1 MSLKSFFANLLR
13 KDRYTDW
20 VALGKE
26 LMPTQKTLDQLDKE
40 FQDYKYMQ
48 LRQICRNTTSII
60 NARIVLKETI
70 FKNRFE
76 WLPKFASKCTN
87 PECGMEYDKHVGA
100 CEKCK
105 FPTREADVKQ
115 QTKADEFFI
124 SVNEFDQSLIEL
136 LQDAEDEV
144 NITDHGWLWLQKEY
158 EFLPFDGGD
167 KLKLTNSKIKAIEK
181 IFPEFIHHNL
191 NKEGRHNDEWFCI
204 EHRNEVYDKPGFCKK
219 CGKELLKA
227 WYVYKD
233 KKNTVYYAKS
243 EMIWWTFYDSKGYS
257 PVYAILK
264 NVLTEWGMDDELYER
279 YWNKTLPK
287 ALLAVTTSNIE
298 SLRKERDYI
307 IEKAK
312 KNETPFIGIESQTG
326 RGDIKK
332 ISLMDDSVTDLTN
345 EPTRDLIRKVVNTV
359 YGVVPLYAADTEHA
373 SALSGEGQQL
383 MVQEDRAKAKQAIY
397 NEMVLPQLLKE
408 LKVTDWVL
416 QLKPPMEES
425 EQRILDIEAKKIINA
440 RGMFDMGFDVEL
452 DDDGNFVYSG
462 EAKQPEMTAPSPFTA
477 SMEKG
482 MEKGRMYVTDPSHAP
497 TGATLHQGPKG
508 GYYYDTGA
516 PKKEPKEPPK
526 EKPAPK
532 PEEPKKP
539 KEKPSVVTG
548 KIADKKAGKKAIK
561 NHMKTLKDTSEG
573 QGQLEQIRD
582 YSGGGYGI
590 LNVFLRTGGKMRNRQ
605 GKLVNATKREKAD
618 FQEEMDKI
626 STFLQNAP
634 KTEGMVY
641 RGMNFEKGDKKAMK
655 VYNEFMSNISEGQEM
670 TFPSFTSTTVDKETA
685 VGFAGQN
692 KPEKYNGVL
701 IEMEQT
707 KGVYLDGA
715 SAFESEDEI
724 LLDRS
729 AKFVI
734 SKVEK
739 HNGLTTIRLREN
751 E

>member
-13 KDRYTDW
+13 KDAYTDW
-20 VALGKE
+20 VAIGKE
-26 LMPTQKTLDQLDKE
+26 LMPTQKTLDTFQDE
-40 FQDYKYMQ
+40 FNDYKYMQ

-60 NARIVLKETI
+60 NARVVLKETI

-87 PECGMEYDKHVGA
+87 PECGVEYDKHVDV
-100 CEKCK
+100 CEKCN
-105 FPTREADVKQ
+105 FPTREADVEQ
-115 QTKADEFFI
+115 QTKADEFFL
-124 SVNEFDQSLIEL
+124 SVNEYDQSLIEL

-167 KLKLTNSKIKAIEK
+167 KLQLISSKINAIEK

-191 NKEGRHNDEWFCI
+191 NKENRHKDEWFCV
-204 EHRNEVYDKPGFCKK
+204 EHRTEQYDKPGFCKK

-233 KKNTVYYAKS
+233 KKNTLYYAKS

-383 MVQEDRAKAKQAIY
+383 MVQEDRAKAKQAVY

-408 LKVTDWVL
+408 LKVTDWIL

-425 EQRILDIEAKKIINA
+425 EQRKLDIEAKKILNA

-452 DDDGNFVYSG
+452 DDGGNFVYSG
-462 EAKQPEMTAPSPFTA
+462 EAKQPEVTMSSPFAKSAGEEDDIISKEDTLLIKA
-477 SMEKG
+477 RWEEVMEAIRG
-482 MEKGRMYVTDPSHAP
+482 
-497 TGATLHQGPKG
+497 GALWED
-508 GYYYDTGA
+508 Y
-516 PKKEPKEPPK
+516 
-526 EKPAPK
+526 
-532 PEEPKKP
+532 
-539 KEKPSVVTG
+539 
-548 KIADKKAGKKAIK
+548 
-561 NHMKTLKDTSEG
+561 EG
-573 QGQLEQIRD
+573 
-582 YSGGGYGI
+582 
-590 LNVFLRTGGKMRNRQ
+590 LN
-605 GKLVNATKREKAD
+605 KRETAQLNKILEREFSQPYVSLNRITEKIVKELSLGKARARLIGRT
-618 FQEEMDKI
+618 EMSAVLNKAREMDYEERD
-626 STFLQNAP
+626 P
-634 KTEGMVY
+634 EGEFKY
-641 RGMNFEKGDKKAMK
+641 KALNP
-655 VYNEFMSNISEGQEM
+655 VDNR
-670 TFPSFTSTTVDKETA
+670 TTDCCERIVKRTA
-685 VGFAGQN
+685 
-692 KPEKYNGVL
+692 
-701 IEMEQT
+701 
-707 KGVYLDGA
+707 KGVSMPELKKIWKE
-715 SAFESEDEI
+715 ESERFARETKTDFKYKREFVAHFGCRTSYV
-724 LLDRS
+724 RS
-729 AKFVI
+729 V
-734 SKVEK
+734 
-739 HNGLTTIRLREN
+739 
-751 E
+751 

>member
-26 LMPTQKTLDQLDKE
+26 LMPSQKTLGAVQDE
-40 FQDYKYMQ
+40 FNEFKYMQ

-76 WLPKFASKCTN
+76 WLPAFAAKCTV
-87 PECGMEYDKHVGA
+87 CGAKYEKYVDK
-100 CEKCK
+100 CERVDSTGLKCNGV
-105 FPTREADVKQ
+105 TRKPDIIQKDKLADK
-115 QTKADEFFI
+115 DNGFFL

-167 KLKLTNSKIKAIEK
+167 KLKLTNSKINAIEK

-408 LKVTDWVL
+408 LKVTDWIL

-425 EQRILDIEAKKIINA
+425 EQRILDIEAKKITNA

-462 EAKQPEMTAPSPFTA
+462 EAKPPEMAAPSPFTA
-477 SMEKG
+477 SMEKSEEDDVISQQDTLLIKARWEEV
-482 MEKGRMYVTDPSHAP
+482 MEAIRE
-497 TGATLHQGPKG
+497 GALWDD
-508 GYYYDTGA
+508 Y
-516 PKKEPKEPPK
+516 
-526 EKPAPK
+526 
-532 PEEPKKP
+532 
-539 KEKPSVVTG
+539 
-548 KIADKKAGKKAIK
+548 
-561 NHMKTLKDTSEG
+561 EG
-573 QGQLEQIRD
+573 L
-582 YSGGGYGI
+582 
-590 LNVFLRTGGKMRNRQ
+590 
-605 GKLVNATKREKAD
+605 TKRETAQLNKLLEREFAQPYVSLNRITEKITKELGLTKARARLIGRT
-618 FQEEMDKI
+618 EMSAVLNKAREMDYEERDPEGEFKYKALNPIDNRTTDCCERIVKRTAQGVSMSELKKI
-626 STFLQNAP
+626 W
-634 KTEGMVY
+634 
-641 RGMNFEKGDKKAMK
+641 
-655 VYNEFMSNISEGQEM
+655 
-670 TFPSFTSTTVDKETA
+670 KE
-685 VGFAGQN
+685 
-692 KPEKYNGVL
+692 
-701 IEMEQT
+701 
-707 KGVYLDGA
+707 
-715 SAFESEDEI
+715 ESERFAQETKSDFKYKREFVAHFGCRTSYV
-724 LLDRS
+724 RS
-729 AKFVI
+729 V
-734 SKVEK
+734 
-739 HNGLTTIRLREN
+739 
-751 E
+751 

>member
-13 KDRYTDW
+13 KDSYTDW

-26 LMPTQKTLDQLDKE
+26 LMPTQKTLDTFQEE
-40 FQDYKYMQ
+40 FQDFKYMQ

-87 PECGMEYDKHVGA
+87 PECGMEYDKHVDI
-100 CEKCK
+100 CEKCDM
-105 FPTREADVKQ
+105 PTCEADVEQ
-115 QTKADEFFI
+115 QTKADKFFL
-124 SVNEFDQSLIEL
+124 SVNEYDQSLIEL

-167 KLKLTNSKIKAIEK
+167 KLKLIDSKINAIEK

-191 NKEGRHNDEWFCI
+191 NKERRHNDEWFCI
-204 EHRNEVYDKPGFCKK
+204 EHRNEIHDKPGFCKK

-397 NEMVLPQLLKE
+397 NEMILPQLLKE
-408 LKVTDWVL
+408 LKVTDWTL

-425 EQRILDIEAKKIINA
+425 EQRKLDIEAKKITNA

-462 EAKQPEMTAPSPFTA
+462 EAKQPEVTMPSPFA
-477 SMEKG
+477 KSAEKDN
-482 MEKGRMYVTDPSHAP
+482 ELERLAELEHKQWIAWSKNIAETENISKER
-497 TGATLHQGPKG
+497 LERW
-508 GYYYDTGA
+508 
-516 PKKEPKEPPK
+516 KKLWIPYLELT
-526 EKPAPK
+526 
-532 PEEPKKP
+532 EEQKDQDRDW
-539 KEKPSVVTG
+539 
-548 KIADKKAGKKAIK
+548 ALKAIQK
-561 NHMKTLKDTSEG
+561 EMQKSEEDDIISKEDTLLIKARWEEVMEAIREG
-573 QGQLEQIRD
+573 ALWED
-582 YSGGGYGI
+582 YEG
-590 LNVFLRTGGKMRNRQ
+590 LN
-605 GKLVNATKREKAD
+605 KRETAQLNKILEREFAQPYISLNRITEKITKELGLTKARARLIGRT
-618 FQEEMDKI
+618 EMSAVLNKAREMDYI
-626 STFLQNAP
+626 ERDP
-634 KTEGMVY
+634 E
-641 RGMNFEKGDKKAMK
+641 
-655 VYNEFMSNISEGQEM
+655 NEFKYKALNPIDNR
-670 TFPSFTSTTVDKETA
+670 TTDCCERIVKRTAQGVSMPELKKIWKE
-685 VGFAGQN
+685 
-692 KPEKYNGVL
+692 
-701 IEMEQT
+701 
-707 KGVYLDGA
+707 
-715 SAFESEDEI
+715 ESERFARETKSDFKYKREFVAHFGCRTSYV
-724 LLDRS
+724 RS
-729 AKFVI
+729 I
-734 SKVEK
+734 
-739 HNGLTTIRLREN
+739 
-751 E
+751 

>member
-1 MSLKSFFANLLR
+1 MSLKSFFANLLH
-13 KDRYTDW
+13 KDAYIDW

-26 LMPTQKTLDQLDKE
+26 LMPSQKTLDT
-40 FQDYKYMQ
+40 FQDEFNDFKYMQ

-87 PECGMEYDKHVGA
+87 PECGMEYDKHVDT
-100 CEKCK
+100 CEKCQS
-105 FPTREADVKQ
+105 PTRDPDVEQ
-115 QTKADEFFI
+115 QTEADEFFV

-167 KLKLTNSKIKAIEK
+167 KFQLISSKTNAIEK

-191 NKEGRHNDEWFCI
+191 NKEGRHNDEWFCV
-204 EHRNEVYDKPGFCKK
+204 EHRTEQYDKPGFCKK

-233 KKNTVYYAKS
+233 KKNTLYYAKS

-383 MVQEDRAKAKQAIY
+383 MVQEDRAKAKQAVY

-408 LKVTDWVL
+408 LKVTDWTL

-425 EQRILDIEAKKIINA
+425 EQRKLDIEAKKIVNA

-462 EAKQPEMTAPSPFTA
+462 EAKQPEVTMPSPFAKSTEEEDDIISKEDTLLIKARWEEVMQAIREGALFENYEGLTKVEIKKLNKILESQFSQPYVSLNRITEKIVKELGLSKGQARTIGRTEMTSVLNTA
-477 SMEKG
+477 REIDYK
-482 MEKGRMYVTDPSHAP
+482 ERDPKDEFKYKWLNP
-497 TGATLHQGPKG
+497 LDDRTTPQCREITKRTKG
-508 GYYYDTGA
+508 GVSMKDL
-516 PKKEPKEPPK
+516 KIIVKEV
-526 EKPAPK
+526 A
-532 PEEPKKP
+532 
-539 KEKPSVVTG
+539 
-548 KIADKKAGKKAIK
+548 
-561 NHMKTLKDTSEG
+561 
-573 QGQLEQIRD
+573 
-582 YSGGGYGI
+582 
-590 LNVFLRTGGKMRNRQ
+590 
-605 GKLVNATKREKAD
+605 
-618 FQEEMDKI
+618 
-626 STFLQNAP
+626 
-634 KTEGMVY
+634 
-641 RGMNFEKGDKKAMK
+641 
-655 VYNEFMSNISEGQEM
+655 
-670 TFPSFTSTTVDKETA
+670 
-685 VGFAGQN
+685 
-692 KPEKYNGVL
+692 EKYAEGGFKYTREFLPHINC
-701 IEMEQT
+701 
-707 KGVYLDGA
+707 
-715 SAFESEDEI
+715 
-724 LLDRS
+724 RS
-729 AKFVI
+729 SF
-734 SKVEK
+734 
-739 HNGLTTIRLREN
+739 IRIV
-751 E
+751 

>member
-13 KDRYTDW
+13 KDSYTDW
-20 VALGKE
+20 VAIGKE
-26 LMPTQKTLDQLDKE
+26 LMPTQKTLDRFEEE
-40 FQDYKYMQ
+40 FNDFKYMQ

-87 PECGMEYDKHVGA
+87 PECGMEYDKHVDT
-100 CEKCK
+100 CEKCNS
-105 FPTREADVKQ
+105 PTRETDVNQQKEADK
-115 QTKADEFFI
+115 FFL
-124 SVNEFDQSLIEL
+124 SVNEFDHSLIEL

-167 KLKLTNSKIKAIEK
+167 KLKLTNSKINAIEK

-191 NKEGRHNDEWFCI
+191 NKENRHNDEWFCV
-204 EHRNEVYDKPGFCKK
+204 EHRKESHDKPGFCKK

-383 MVQEDRAKAKQAIY
+383 MVQEDRAKAKQAVY

-408 LKVTDWVL
+408 LKVTDWTL

-425 EQRILDIEAKKIINA
+425 EQRKLDIEAKKILNA

-452 DDDGNFVYSG
+452 DDGGNFVYSG
-462 EAKQPEMTAPSPFTA
+462 EAKQPEVTMPSPFAKEGEEGIYDETFWA
-477 SMEKG
+477 RQRELLKNKDEFINLDEIDDIISKEDTLLIKARWEEVMEAIR
-482 MEKGRMYVTDPSHAP
+482 E
-497 TGATLHQGPKG
+497 GALWED
-508 GYYYDTGA
+508 Y
-516 PKKEPKEPPK
+516 
-526 EKPAPK
+526 
-532 PEEPKKP
+532 
-539 KEKPSVVTG
+539 
-548 KIADKKAGKKAIK
+548 
-561 NHMKTLKDTSEG
+561 EG
-573 QGQLEQIRD
+573 L
-582 YSGGGYGI
+582 
-590 LNVFLRTGGKMRNRQ
+590 
-605 GKLVNATKREKAD
+605 TKRGIAQLNKILEREFAQPYVSLNKITEKVVKELGLTKARARLIGRT
-618 FQEEMDKI
+618 EMAAVLNKAREMDYEERDPEGEFKYKALNPVDNRTTDCCEKI
-626 STFLQNAP
+626 V
-634 KTEGMVY
+634 K
-641 RGMNFEKGDKKAMK
+641 R
-655 VYNEFMSNISEGQEM
+655 
-670 TFPSFTSTTVDKETA
+670 TA
-685 VGFAGQN
+685 
-692 KPEKYNGVL
+692 
-701 IEMEQT
+701 
-707 KGVYLDGA
+707 KGVSMPELKKIWKE
-715 SAFESEDEI
+715 ESERFAREI
-724 LLDRS
+724 KSDFKYKREFVAHFGCRTSYVRS
-729 AKFVI
+729 V
-734 SKVEK
+734 
-739 HNGLTTIRLREN
+739 
-751 E
+751 

>member
-1 MSLKSFFANLLR
+1 MSLKLFFANLLR

-26 LMPTQKTLDQLDKE
+26 LMPTQKTLGAVQDE
-40 FQDYKYMQ
+40 FNEFKYMQ

-87 PECGMEYDKHVGA
+87 PECGMEYDKHVDV

-167 KLKLTNSKIKAIEK
+167 KLKLTNSKIITIEK

-204 EHRNEVYDKPGFCKK
+204 EHRNEVHDQSGFCKK

-287 ALLAVTTSNIE
+287 TLLAVTTSNIE

-345 EPTRDLIRKVVNTV
+345 EPTRDLIRKVVNTI

-425 EQRILDIEAKKIINA
+425 EQRILDIEAKKITNA

-462 EAKQPEMTAPSPFTA
+462 EAKPPEVTMPSPFAKSADEEDDVISQQDTLLIKA
-477 SMEKG
+477 HWEEVMEAIR
-482 MEKGRMYVTDPSHAP
+482 E
-497 TGATLHQGPKG
+497 GALWDD
-508 GYYYDTGA
+508 Y
-516 PKKEPKEPPK
+516 
-526 EKPAPK
+526 
-532 PEEPKKP
+532 
-539 KEKPSVVTG
+539 
-548 KIADKKAGKKAIK
+548 
-561 NHMKTLKDTSEG
+561 EG
-573 QGQLEQIRD
+573 L
-582 YSGGGYGI
+582 
-590 LNVFLRTGGKMRNRQ
+590 
-605 GKLVNATKREKAD
+605 TKRETAQLNKLLEREFAQPYVSLNRITEKITKELGLTKGRARLIGRTEMSAVLNKAR
-618 FQEEMDKI
+618 EMDYEERD
-626 STFLQNAP
+626 P
-634 KTEGMVY
+634 KGEFKYKWLNPLDDRTTPQCREITQRTKNGVTM
-641 RGMNFEKGDKKAMK
+641 EKLKAI
-655 VYNEFMSNISEGQEM
+655 V
-670 TFPSFTSTTVDKETA
+670 KEVA
-685 VGFAGQN
+685 
-692 KPEKYNGVL
+692 EKYAG
-701 IEMEQT
+701 
-707 KGVYLDGA
+707 KGFKYTREFVPHI
-715 SAFESEDEI
+715 SC
-724 LLDRS
+724 RS
-729 AKFVI
+729 SYTRVI
-734 SKVEK
+734 
-739 HNGLTTIRLREN
+739 
-751 E
+751 

>member
-13 KDRYTDW
+13 KDSYTDW
-20 VALGKE
+20 VAIGKE
-26 LMPTQKTLDQLDKE
+26 LMPTQKTLDA
-40 FQDYKYMQ
+40 FQDEFNDYKFMQ

-87 PECGMEYDKHVGA
+87 PECGMEYDKHVDA
-100 CEKCK
+100 CEKCQSL
-105 FPTREADVKQ
+105 TRDPNVEQ
-115 QTKADEFFI
+115 QKKADDFFI

-167 KLKLTNSKIKAIEK
+167 KLQLISSKINAIEK

-191 NKEGRHNDEWFCI
+191 NKEGRHNDEWFCV
-204 EHRNEVYDKPGFCKK
+204 EHRTEQYDKPGFCKK

-233 KKNTVYYAKS
+233 KKNTLYYAKS

-383 MVQEDRAKAKQAIY
+383 MVQEDRAKAKQAVY

-408 LKVTDWVL
+408 LKVTDWTL

-425 EQRILDIEAKKIINA
+425 EQRKLDIEAKKILNA

-462 EAKQPEMTAPSPFTA
+462 EAKQPEVTMPSPFAKSAEEENDIISKEDTLLIKA
-477 SMEKG
+477 RWEEVMEAIR
-482 MEKGRMYVTDPSHAP
+482 E
-497 TGATLHQGPKG
+497 GALWDN
-508 GYYYDTGA
+508 Y
-516 PKKEPKEPPK
+516 
-526 EKPAPK
+526 
-532 PEEPKKP
+532 
-539 KEKPSVVTG
+539 
-548 KIADKKAGKKAIK
+548 
-561 NHMKTLKDTSEG
+561 EG
-573 QGQLEQIRD
+573 L
-582 YSGGGYGI
+582 
-590 LNVFLRTGGKMRNRQ
+590 
-605 GKLVNATKREKAD
+605 TKRETAQLNKLLEREFAQPYVSLNRITEKIVKELGLSKARARLIGRT
-618 FQEEMDKI
+618 EMAAVLNKAREMDYEERD
-626 STFLQNAP
+626 P
-634 KTEGMVY
+634 EGEFKY
-641 RGMNFEKGDKKAMK
+641 KALNP
-655 VYNEFMSNISEGQEM
+655 VDNR
-670 TFPSFTSTTVDKETA
+670 TTDCCERIVKRT
-685 VGFAGQN
+685 
-692 KPEKYNGVL
+692 
-701 IEMEQT
+701 T
-707 KGVYLDGA
+707 KGVSMPELKKIWKE
-715 SAFESEDEI
+715 ESERFARETKSDFKYKREFVAHFGCRTSYV
-724 LLDRS
+724 RS
-729 AKFVI
+729 V
-734 SKVEK
+734 
-739 HNGLTTIRLREN
+739 
-751 E
+751 